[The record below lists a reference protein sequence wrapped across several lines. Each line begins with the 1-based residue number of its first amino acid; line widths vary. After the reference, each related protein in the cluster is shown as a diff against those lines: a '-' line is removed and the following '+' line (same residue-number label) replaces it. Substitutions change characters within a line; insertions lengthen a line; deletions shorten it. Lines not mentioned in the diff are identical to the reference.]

1 MRPEPENCLKP
12 IAAFRLF
19 SGSDDCMST
28 VLLRCLFSVW
38 SGCLA
43 FSLAGLA
50 QGPPSGANAPLSL
63 DDCLR
68 KALAVSSP
76 VSLARR
82 DREIAN
88 RGVGI
93 ARSSFLP
100 GSEATAGF
108 VYSSPW
114 QQDRSVMSFVA
125 LNGLREYVG
134 LATVSQQID
143 TSGRLRAEYA
153 RARAQQTVAGASLA
167 IAERDLR
174 RAVGAAYYRLLLTRH
189 LADAFRDVLAESEA
203 FERRVRL
210 LAEAGEAARAD
221 VVKASSQ
228 TAFLRQALLSAELEA
243 TLANQELAAFWTQA
257 VDEPL
262 KIIDSFDD
270 ALPDPEPADAEQAPY
285 LKRFEFRLLDAQRLA
300 LTSQAKAAKA
310 VLLPQLRWSFQY
322 GLDVN
327 KVAWNNRGYAA
338 FANLQMPIFDWF
350 RARDTARQFRLQAE
364 QVQET
369 RAISE
374 RRYSQE
380 YRSALERVKQFFAQ
394 VAVSRS
400 QTELAAEDLKLSR
413 IRYEGGEGAAVDVVV
428 AQSQLA
434 QARSNYYSSI
444 ANYMNARLDLEVA
457 AGR

>member
-1 MRPEPENCLKP
+1 VV
-12 IAAFRLF
+12 
-19 SGSDDCMST
+19 T
-28 VLLRCLFSVW
+28 RCLSSAACGW
-38 SGCLA
+38 LLLNLA
-43 FSLAGLA
+43 ASA
-50 QGPPSGANAPLSL
+50 QGPPPAADTPLSL
-63 DDCLR
+63 EDCVR
-68 KALAVSSP
+68 KAVAVPSP

-82 DREIAN
+82 DREIAD

-93 ARSSFLP
+93 ARAGFLP
-100 GSEATAGF
+100 GSAATAGY
-108 VYSSPW
+108 VYNSPW
-114 QQDRSVMSFVA
+114 QQDRSLMSFVA
-125 LNGLREYVG
+125 LNGIREFAG
-134 LATVSQQID
+134 LATVFQEID

-153 RARAQQTVAGASLA
+153 RARAQQTLAGASLA

-174 RAVGAAYYRLLLTRH
+174 RAVGAAYYRLLLARH

-203 FERRVRL
+203 FERRARL
-210 LAEAGEAARAD
+210 LAAAGEAARAD

-228 TAFLRQALLSAELEA
+228 TAFLRQALLSAELA
-243 TLANQELAAFWTQA
+243 AKLANQDLAGFWTQA

-262 KIIDSFDD
+262 KIVDSFDD
-270 ALPDPEPADAEQAPY
+270 PLPDPEPSAAEPAPY
-285 LKRFEFRLLDAQRLA
+285 LKRFEFRFLDAQRQVF
-300 LTSQAKAAKA
+300 TSQAKAAKA
-310 VLLPQLRWSFQY
+310 AILPRLSWSFQY

-338 FANLQMPIFDWF
+338 IASLQVPIFDWF

-364 QVQET
+364 QVIES

-374 RRYSQE
+374 RRFSQE

-400 QTELAAEDLKLSR
+400 QTELAAEDLNLSR
-413 IRYEGGEGAAVDVVV
+413 VRYEGGEGAAVDVVV
-428 AQSQLA
+428 AQNQLA
-434 QARSNYYSSI
+434 QAKSNYYTSI